1 MNTQTEQKA
10 ALAAEE
16 CWSVDEENF
25 KARTLCELID
35 NHDLAA
41 GTVVFRAEALHPA
54 AKELIDVEDIVETM
68 SDRAYNIAGEYAEG
82 YPDISK
88 DAAQE
93 LTDFL
98 AGWIAKHAAPTFYTV
113 KNVQHY
119 TITEA
124 DVAPSAE

>member
-1 MNTQTEQKA
+1 MNTQTENNA
-10 ALAAEE
+10 PPAAEE
-16 CWSVDEENF
+16 CWSIDEENF
-25 KARTLCELID
+25 NARTLCELID

-68 SDRAYNIAGEYAEG
+68 GDRAYDIAGEYAER

-88 DAAQE
+88 EAEQE
-93 LTDFL
+93 LTNFL

-113 KNVQHY
+113 KNVQPY

-124 DVAPSAE
+124 DVAPRAE